1 MSSVDLWQESDG
13 RHGEG
18 SLRMTQATLDVCL
31 PPPSSRPSGDEL
43 FRHGMNH
50 ATGLGAPL
58 DLVSAHA
65 LFDLA
70 ARFGSLEA
78 KVYRRELGDEMDPGD
93 VADAQR
99 AVRDWLSRL

>member
-1 MSSVDLWQESDG
+1 MSQTALEIG
-13 RHGEG
+13 
-18 SLRMTQATLDVCL
+18 L
-31 PPPSSRPSGDEL
+31 PPPTSHPSGEEL
-43 FRHGMNH
+43 FRRGMSY

-78 KVYRRELGDEMDPGD
+78 KVYRRELSDEMDPGD

-99 AVRDWLSRL
+99 AVRVWLGRL